1 LVSAALFCGVKGFIG
16 RFEGRP
22 WIRKI
27 KHVRNTSGECNLA
40 QWFIRLAVSQATFGH
55 LFAQAVK
62 FLMRFGQADA
72 SEQHNKLLSTV
83 ARYMAIIVR
92 NRSKHFRDKSNDPI
106 ACIMAVRIIDALK
119 MVYIAESGSVAKIVK
134 LEHAWRRLDGR
145 NDDGFQVAP
154 FPG

>member
-1 LVSAALFCGVKGFIG
+1 M
-16 RFEGRP
+16 
-22 WIRKI
+22 
-27 KHVRNTSGECNLA
+27 A